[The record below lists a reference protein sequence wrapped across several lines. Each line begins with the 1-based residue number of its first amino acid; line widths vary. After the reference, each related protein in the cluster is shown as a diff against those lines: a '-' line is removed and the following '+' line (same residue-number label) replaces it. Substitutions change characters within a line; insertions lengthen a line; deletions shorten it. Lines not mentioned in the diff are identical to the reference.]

1 MRVLVTGGAGY
12 VGSVTA
18 EGLVAAG
25 HETVVVDSF
34 LKGHRDA
41 VPSGAVM
48 IAGDSTDRDFMEQT
62 LREHR
67 IEAVVHCSAR
77 SLVGESMVEPAL
89 YLRTNVAGGLNLL
102 DAMRAADVQRIVF
115 SSSAATYGLAPSP
128 IVEDHPP
135 KPVNPYGESKR
146 QLEGA
151 LDWYARSYGMAAM
164 SLRYFNVAG
173 ASEKLGEDHD
183 PETHLIPNMLK
194 ALLGGEPLR
203 IFGTDY
209 ETPDGTC
216 IRDYIHVVDL
226 ADAHITALKMTA
238 DLSGQHVACN
248 LGSGS
253 GFSNLEVLRAAE
265 AVTGREVPH
274 SFAPRREGDPAVL
287 VASIQKAADVMGWRP
302 RRGSL
307 DEMIG
312 SAWLWHQAHPKGYS
326 A

>member
-34 LKGHRDA
+34 LKGHQDA
-41 VPSGAVM
+41 IPQGAVLVV
-48 IAGDSTDRDFMEQT
+48 GDSTDRVFMEQT
-62 LREHR
+62 LREHN
-67 IEAVVHCSAR
+67 IQAVVHCSAR
-77 SLVGESMVEPAL
+77 SLVGESMAEPAL
-89 YLRTNVAGGLNLL
+89 YLQTNVAGGLNLL
-102 DAMRAADVQRIVF
+102 DAMRAAGVNRIVF

-128 IVEDHPP
+128 IVEDYPP

-146 QLEGA
+146 QFEGA
-151 LDWYARSYGMAAM
+151 LDWYTRAYGMAAM

-194 ALLGGEPLR
+194 ALLGGDPLQ

-226 ADAHITALKMTA
+226 ADAHIKALEMTA
-238 DLSGQHVACN
+238 DLAGQHIACN

-253 GFSNLEVLRAAE
+253 GFSNREVLRAGE
-265 AVTGREVPH
+265 QITGRDVPH

-287 VASIQKAADVMGWRP
+287 VASIKKAADVMGWRP

-312 SAWLWHQAHPKGYS
+312 SAWLWHQAHPRGYS
-326 A
+326 K

>member
-1 MRVLVTGGAGY
+1 VKVLVTGGAGY

-18 EGLVAAG
+18 ERLVADG
-25 HETVVVDSF
+25 YETVVVDSF

-41 VPSGAVM
+41 VPAGATLVD
-48 IAGDSTDRDFMEQT
+48 GDSGDAAFMEKVFVD
-62 LREHR
+62 HG
-67 IEAVVHCSAR
+67 IEAVIHCAGR

-89 YLRTNVAGGLNLL
+89 YLGTNVAGGLNLL
-102 DAMRAADVQRIVF
+102 NAMRAADVTRIVF

-128 IVEDHPP
+128 IVEDYPP

-151 LDWYARSYGMAAM
+151 LDWYTRAYGMSAM

-173 ASEKLGEDHD
+173 ASDELGEDHS

-194 ALLGGEPLR
+194 AVLGADPLN

-209 ETPDGTC
+209 DTPDGTC
-216 IRDYIHVVDL
+216 IRDYIHVLDL
-226 ADAHITALKMTA
+226 ADAHITALNMTG
-238 DLSGQHVACN
+238 DLSGQHVVCN

-253 GFSNLEVLRAAE
+253 GFSVLEVLRAGE
-265 AVTGREVPH
+265 AITGREVPH

-287 VASIQKAADVMGWRP
+287 VASIDKAADVMGWRP

-312 SAWLWHQAHPKGYS
+312 SAWRWHQAHPQGYRE
-326 A
+326 